1 MRKFIYG
8 IMFILCFSCIVFA
21 DTMSGASTT
30 LMPHKNELKNIS
42 GSSNNDFLAGKPTG
56 LTIRGN
62 PVLTSTTRKP
72 KIGTIVIPNFTIAQN
87 NYIVLHGNSHILDLY
102 NSAGKLLSSYPVAV
116 GKNGM
121 GKTSSGDGKTPIGIY
136 QIAFKASCYANED
149 GGYYVPQ
156 FNSNKQWEDLQK
168 EYFMPPDGGN
178 GGVAMILNYPN
189 KEDVAAGRTGYGI
202 MIHSTL
208 LGGIGY
214 DASHGCIR
222 MSTQDARSLYRQVN
236 VGTTV
241 VIRDN

>member
-1 MRKFIYG
+1 MRRAVIMG
-8 IMFILCFSCIVFA
+8 ILLVCIAGAIFA
-21 DTMSGASTT
+21 DSMSGANTT
-30 LMPHKNELKNIS
+30 LMPKKVSSKGSS
-42 GSSNNDFLAGKPTG
+42 GSASQELAGKPTG
-56 LTIRGN
+56 LVIRGN
-62 PVLTSTTRKP
+62 PVLTSTTKNP
-72 KIGTIVIPNFTIAQN
+72 KLGTIVIPDFTIAKN
-87 NYIVLHGNSHILDLY
+87 NYIVIHGNAHVLDLY
-102 NSAGKLLSSYPVAV
+102 SSKGRLLSSFPVAV

-121 GKTSSGDGKTPIGIY
+121 GKTEAGDGKTPVGIY

-156 FNSNKQWEDLQK
+156 FNSNKQWQDLQK

-189 KEDVAAGRTGYGI
+189 KEDIAAGRTGYGI

-222 MSTQDARSLYRQVN
+222 MSTQDARSLYRQIN
-236 VGTTV
+236 VGTM
-241 VIRDN
+241 VIIKYN